1 MASEAGSRTL
11 SDQLKEAGVSGF
23 DSPRDQVGWFDVQG
37 LLRSLQAAAEG
48 EGGMVGAGARM
59 VADRMAALRDAV
71 LLARSVPDGVDASL
85 SIRFRRDRGRTRAGG
100 TGGGSPR

>member
-1 MASEAGSRTL
+1 ML

-23 DSPRDQVGWFDVQG
+23 DSPRDQIGWFDVQG

-48 EGGMVGAGARM
+48 EGGMVGTGTRM

-71 LLARSVPDGVDASL
+71 LLARPVPDGVDASL
-85 SIRFRRDRGRTRAGG
+85 SLRFRRDRGKAPAGG
-100 TGGGSPR
+100 AERGPLR